1 MIFSPGSLPNGLTVD
16 DIKAGMTAK
25 RNQIIVN
32 AFDKVDLIENYA
44 SGVRRIFKAYE
55 GFDKIPEYN
64 VSENKVIVTL
74 YNRNY
79 IEDVPKDVPKDALN
93 KLKLNERRLMIVELI
108 KKNPKYTIKEMST
121 LLNVSDKTIK
131 RDIDALKK
139 GGRIYR
145 EGSLSDGSWI
155 VR

>member
-1 MIFSPGSLPNGLTVD
+1 
-16 DIKAGMTAK
+16 
-25 RNQIIVN
+25 
-32 AFDKVDLIENYA
+32 
-44 SGVRRIFKAYE
+44 
-55 GFDKIPEYN
+55 
-64 VSENKVIVTL
+64 
-74 YNRNY
+74 
-79 IEDVPKDVPKDALN
+79 
-93 KLKLNERRLMIVELI
+93 MIVELI